1 MHAVVL
7 SRAQEPNTMHAVV
20 LDADS
25 LGQGID
31 LTPIEQQV
39 GRLDIHGQTA
49 PEQVVERLTGAEV
62 VLVNKVPISGDNL
75 AALPSLRLICVM
87 ATGTNNIDMQAAE
100 RLGIKVRNV
109 NAYGTES
116 VAQHTLLLLL
126 SLAARMP
133 LYQRDIQAGK
143 WQQSRFFCLFDH
155 PTLELSGKHLVIVG
169 QGELGSRVATLA
181 EAFGMR
187 VTFAARPGAANDSRP
202 DLASLA
208 PEADAISLH
217 CPLTDATQH
226 LVDAALLERLKPS
239 ALLVN
244 CARGGIIDEVA
255 ALEVLRDGR
264 LGGLGVDVLPVE
276 PPRDG
281 HPLLDVMGEALNL
294 IVTPHNAWISPEAR
308 QRIVALSA
316 ENLQDFIAKT

>member
-1 MHAVVL
+1 
-7 SRAQEPNTMHAVV
+7 MHAVV

-31 LTPIEQQV
+31 LSPIEHQV
-39 GRLDIHGQTA
+39 DQLEVHGQTT
-49 PEQVVERLTGAEV
+49 PEQVVERLAGAEV
-62 VLVNKVPISGDNL
+62 AIVNKVLIGGDSL
-75 AALPSLRLICVM
+75 AALPSLKLICVM
-87 ATGTNNIDMQAAE
+87 ATGTNNIDMPAAE
-100 RLGIKVRNV
+100 RLGIEVRNV

-133 LYQRDIQAGK
+133 LYQRDMAAGD
-143 WQQSRFFCLFDH
+143 WQKSRFFCLFDH
-155 PTLELSGKHLVIVG
+155 STLQLSGKHLVIVG

-187 VTFAARPGAANDSRP
+187 VSFAARPGAVNDSRP

-208 PEADAISLH
+208 PDADAISLH

-226 LVDAALLERLKPS
+226 LVDAALLARLKPT

-244 CARGGIIDEVA
+244 CARGGIIDELA
-255 ALEVLRDGR
+255 ALSALRDDR

-281 HPLLDVMGEALNL
+281 HPLLDALSEQLNL

-308 QRIVALSA
+308 QRIVDLTA
-316 ENLQDFIAKT
+316 ENLQAFISKP

>member
-1 MHAVVL
+1 MHAVI
-7 SRAQEPNTMHAVV
+7 

-31 LTPIEQQV
+31 LSPIEQQLS
-39 GRLDIHGQTA
+39 RLEVHGQTA
-49 PEQVVERLTGAEV
+49 PEQVVERLTGAEI
-62 VLVNKVPISGDNL
+62 VLVNKVPISGDDL
-75 AALPSLRLICVM
+75 AALPALRLICVM
-87 ATGTNNIDMQAAE
+87 ATGTNNIDMQAAR
-100 RLGIKVRNV
+100 RLGIEVRNV

-133 LYQRDIQAGK
+133 LYQRDVAAGK
-143 WQQSRFFCLFDH
+143 WQQSRFFCLLDH
-155 PTLELSGKHLVIVG
+155 PTLELSGKHLAIVG

-187 VTFAARPGAANDSRP
+187 VTFAARPGATNDARP
-202 DLASLA
+202 SLASLA
-208 PEADAISLH
+208 PNADAISLH
-217 CPLTDATQH
+217 CPLTDATRH
-226 LVDAALLERLKPS
+226 LVDAALLERLKPT

-244 CARGGIIDEVA
+244 CARGEIIDEAA
-255 ALEVLRDGR
+255 ALNALRAGR

-281 HPLLDVMGEALNL
+281 HPLLDALNEPLNL

-308 QRIVALSA
+308 QRVVALSA
-316 ENLQDFIAKT
+316 KNLQEYISNS